1 MIFWA
6 FISFAVSLTAG
17 LFGFGGGSTVTEGVA
32 QTLFFVFLG
41 VAFALVAA
49 KVAQDYDAS
58 GRRQRD

>member
-17 LFGFGGGSTVTEGVA
+17 LFGFGGGASAAVGVA

-41 VAFALVAA
+41 LALALVAA
-49 KVAQDYDAS
+49 KVLQDWDV
-58 GRRQRD
+58 GGNRQQD

>member
-17 LFGFGGGSTVTEGVA
+17 LFGFGGGASTAEGVA

-41 VAFALVAA
+41 LALALVAA
-49 KVAQDYDAS
+49 KVLQNYEAGGSRQQD
-58 GRRQRD
+58 